1 MLHRTDILIRMG
13 LALAGVVLIAAD
25 CSAADKPAGKSSSIV
40 QLVID
45 YGDGAQ
51 LHFPALAW
59 REGMTVLDALKA
71 ASSHPHGV
79 KFAQKGSGS
88 TAMVIKIA
96 DLANEGDG
104 RNWLYSVG
112 DKQGE
117 VSAGIHKLQPG
128 DAVLWKFAV
137 YEYNE

>member
-1 MLHRTDILIRMG
+1 MLPRTDVLIRMC
-13 LALAGVVLIAAD
+13 LALASVLLVAAD
-25 CSAADKPAGKSSSIV
+25 GRAADKPAVKSSSIV

-71 ASSHPHGV
+71 ASAHPHGV

-88 TAMVIKIA
+88 TAMVTKIA

-104 RNWLYSVG
+104 RNWLYSVN

-117 VSAGIHKLQPG
+117 VSAGIHKLHSG